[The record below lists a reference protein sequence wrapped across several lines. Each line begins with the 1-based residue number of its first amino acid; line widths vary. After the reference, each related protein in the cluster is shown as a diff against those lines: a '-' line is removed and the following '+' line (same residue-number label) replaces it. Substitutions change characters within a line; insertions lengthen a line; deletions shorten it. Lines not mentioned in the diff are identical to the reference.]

1 MPTQAGKAVADDG
14 RKLVKF
20 DGDAR
25 SFTNIRI
32 VSVYGDC
39 QYIVEIANFN
49 ICNTYI
55 GNLLINSLYMVQWSW
70 RSSVVWSE

>member
-1 MPTQAGKAVADDG
+1 MLTQAIADDG
-14 RKLVKF
+14 RKSVKF

-25 SFTNIRI
+25 SLTNIRI

-49 ICNTYI
+49 IYNTYWK
-55 GNLLINSLYMVQWSW
+55 LTD
-70 RSSVVWSE
+70 